1 MRCAARSRATRPAG
15 PISPWSS
22 TAPRSYACTRW
33 TSRPISPPT
42 SSGSRN
48 CSAQSE
54 RTSASRE
61 RRRGAMKSITDRFV
75 VTVALAL
82 LAASCAKSK
91 PEGALHAGDLLVRL
105 ALDPDPPRA
114 GENVLHLDIRDAEGK
129 PVEGARVDL
138 VYDMPAMGAMPEMKG
153 NGEAKAVGG
162 GKYDVSYGLA
172 MLGDWYVTVAIEAP
186 GHPPAELQIKI
197 SPPRNGYSVQS
208 RGGGTARESGPRML
222 EMTPERQQLIGVVY
236 AKVERRPLSLS
247 LRAPG
252 KVEIDETQVSDVV
265 LKYDAYVEKLLVD
278 QMGQPV
284 KAGAPLLVLYSPD
297 LVATEQDYLVA
308 IRTQGAGGS
317 EQLVRA
323 TEERL
328 RLWGLSNAQ
337 IAALRTRGRA
347 EPRITIHSPSS
358 GVVLE
363 KNVVAGTR
371 AMAGSV
377 LYRIGNLGRIWV
389 QADLFESD
397 APYVQPG
404 HPATMRLPWATGET
418 WKGTVQFV
426 YPTIDEKTRSLR
438 ARLAFSNAQ
447 LALKPGM
454 FVDVNVEVPLG
465 NRLAIPDNALL
476 ASGDHRYAFVKR
488 GEGQLQ
494 AMEVKVGALAGDYDE
509 VVAGLQEGEE
519 VATQATFLLSSEAQ
533 LRGALPRWGQP

>member
-1 MRCAARSRATRPAG
+1 
-15 PISPWSS
+15 
-22 TAPRSYACTRW
+22 
-33 TSRPISPPT
+33 
-42 SSGSRN
+42 
-48 CSAQSE
+48 
-54 RTSASRE
+54 
-61 RRRGAMKSITDRFV
+61 MKSITDGFLA
-75 VTVALAL
+75 TVALAL
-82 LAASCAKSK
+82 LATSCAKSK
-91 PEGALHAGDLLVRL
+91 PSDALHAGDFLVRV

-114 GENVLHLDIRDAEGK
+114 GENVLHLEVRDAQEK
-129 PVEGARVDL
+129 PVDGARVEL

-153 NGEAKAVGG
+153 NGESKALGG
-162 GKYDVSYGLA
+162 GKYDVAYGLS

-222 EMTPERQQLIGVVY
+222 EMSPERQQLIGVVY

-252 KVEIDETQVSDVV
+252 KVEVDETQVSDVV

-284 KAGAPLLVLYSPD
+284 KAGAPLLVVYSPD
-297 LVATEQDYLVA
+297 LLATEQDYLVA

-337 IAALRTRGRA
+337 IAALRNRGSA
-347 EPRITIHSPSS
+347 EPRITIHSPAS

-363 KNVVAGTR
+363 KNVVAGTK

-389 QADLFESD
+389 IAELFESD
-397 APYVQPG
+397 APYVQSG
-404 HPATMRLPWATGET
+404 QPATMTLPWASGAA
-418 WKGTVQFV
+418 WKGIVQFV
-426 YPTIDEKTRSLR
+426 YPTVDEKTRSLR
-438 ARLAFSNAQ
+438 ARLAFPNARF
-447 LALKPGM
+447 AFKPGM

-465 NRLAIPDNALL
+465 PRLAVPDNALL
-476 ASGDHRYAFVKR
+476 ASGAHRYAFVKR

-494 AMEVKVGALAGDYDE
+494 AVEVKVGALAGEYDE
-509 VVAGLQEGEE
+509 VVAGLHEGEE

-533 LRGALPRWGQP
+533 LRGVLPRWGQP